1 MVNSSN
7 VPLCTVAVNVWAL
20 AKGSPLCPY
29 RVLVGAAPEHR
40 FVATHQHQMGDYAG
54 AYVEYS
60 DHLCDSS
67 SFRHAPSFRLGA
79 PLKEL
84 RKLPHV
90 FRI

>member
-1 MVNSSN
+1 
-7 VPLCTVAVNVWAL
+7 
-20 AKGSPLCPY
+20 
-29 RVLVGAAPEHR
+29 
-40 FVATHQHQMGDYAG
+40 MGDYAG